1 MLSDS
6 PISTILLATDLAASR
21 EFYRATLGLEILREN
36 DEMVVFKAGG
46 GTKLNVSKSTIGTAD
61 SQTQATWD
69 VDDLQREVDEL
80 RSRGVTIEEY
90 DMPGVKTVDGIA
102 DMGFA
107 WAAWFVDPGRNVLGL
122 RQLKR

>member
-6 PISTILLATDLAASR
+6 PISPILLATDLAASR
-21 EFYRATLGLEILREN
+21 EFYRVTLGLEILREN

-46 GTKLNVSKSTIGTAD
+46 GTKLNVSKSSIGTAD

>member
-1 MLSDS
+1 MLRDS
-6 PISTILLATDLAASR
+6 PISPILLATDLAASR

-36 DEMVVFKAGG
+36 DEMVVFNAGG

>member
-6 PISTILLATDLAASR
+6 PISPILLATDLAASR

-80 RSRGVTIEEY
+80 RSRGVTIEE
-90 DMPGVKTVDGIA
+90 
-102 DMGFA
+102 
-107 WAAWFVDPGRNVLGL
+107 
-122 RQLKR
+122 

>member
-6 PISTILLATDLAASR
+6 PISPILLATDLAASR

-46 GTKLNVSKSTIGTAD
+46 GTKLNVSKSSIGTAD

-122 RQLKR
+122 RHLKR

>member
-6 PISTILLATDLAASR
+6 PISPILLATDLAASR